1 MEVIT
6 RRLEEFT
13 SRPPSFESSPEA
25 LTAVRR
31 PWLPEPAA
39 EHEPAVPC
47 LNGPVSPAD
56 TSMENRKGGIES
68 ALAWLRKELLEM
80 RSQDQALIQQ
90 LMKLHVG
97 IQELKA
103 EQDACALYDD
113 LDDDDDDE
121 LFYDSDVDTDDSS
134 HSDSECYRSSSKYT
148 KISIGKKS
156 RRVNRSFS
164 VS

>member
-6 RRLEEFT
+6 RRLEEFS
-13 SRPPSFESSPEA
+13 SRPPSFDSSPEA
-25 LTAVRR
+25 LTTVRR

-39 EHEPAVPC
+39 EKPVPC
-47 LNGPVSPAD
+47 VNGVGPND
-56 TSMENRKGGIES
+56 TSMQDRKGGIES

-103 EQDACALYDD
+103 EQDACALYDLD
-113 LDDDDDDE
+113 DDDDDDE
-121 LFYDSDVDTDDSS
+121 LFYDSDVDTDSS
-134 HSDSECYRSSSKYT
+134 HSDSECYRSSKYT
-148 KISIGKKS
+148 KISAGKKS

>member
-6 RRLEEFT
+6 RRLEEFS
-13 SRPPSFESSPEA
+13 SRPPSFSDSSPEA

-31 PWLPEPAA
+31 PWLPEP
-39 EHEPAVPC
+39 EEEKPVPC
-47 LNGPVSPAD
+47 VNGVGPTE
-56 TSMENRKGGIES
+56 TSMQDRKGGIES

-113 LDDDDDDE
+113 DDDDDDE
-121 LFYDSDVDTDDSS
+121 LFYDSDVDTDSS
-134 HSDSECYRSSSKYT
+134 HSDSECYRSSTKYT
-148 KISIGKKS
+148 KVSIGKKS